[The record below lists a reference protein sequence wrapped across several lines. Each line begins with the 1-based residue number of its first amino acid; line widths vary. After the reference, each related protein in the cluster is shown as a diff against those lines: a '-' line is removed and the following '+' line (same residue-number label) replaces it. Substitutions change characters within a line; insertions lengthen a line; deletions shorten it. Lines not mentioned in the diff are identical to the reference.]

1 MFFNKD
7 HLRSG
12 FNFKYDKYNGVNIMK
27 PNSNS
32 GIQSVMMG
40 NIGNKHTEK
49 MSEITVEDF
58 KNLTS
63 QEIHNKIRCLQDPYP
78 NAFIKCKDGSVLFL
92 KKSNYSL

>member
-40 NIGNKHTEK
+40 NIGNKHTK
-49 MSEITVEDF
+49 T
-58 KNLTS
+58 
-63 QEIHNKIRCLQDPYP
+63 KI
-78 NAFIKCKDGSVLFL
+78 A
-92 KKSNYSL
+92 